1 MKNVQL
7 RLSVMMFLQY
17 FVWGAWWVTLGTYL
31 SNALGDDS
39 ERLFSDD
46 FVGLAYGSS
55 AVAAMIAPFIVGMI
69 ADRFFASERIL
80 CVLHLAGAVMLYS
93 FSTIASPPLLYAGL
107 IAYFLCYMPTLSL
120 TNSLSFHHL
129 SDPNSQ
135 FPKVRVLG
143 TIGWIV
149 AGIVIGALRVAG
161 DSIGFFFEQ
170 PLGLPF
176 TFSSGAELGQEA
188 SIEPTTLP
196 MLIAAVAQAILGVYC
211 LFLPHT
217 PPSNSAERPTVGDI
231 LGLDALALM
240 KQTSFAVFTIGS
252 LLICIPLQFYYTFTN
267 PFLNELGVSNAAG
280 IMTYGQMSE
289 VVFMMVIPLLLVRLG
304 VKWMLIVGMLA
315 WALRYVLFAFGNAD
329 EGVWMLYVGIILHGI
344 CYDFFFV
351 TGQIYV
357 DNKAPANVRAAA
369 QGFLTFV
376 TLGIGMFLGSLVSG
390 KIVGRYATTQGAL
403 PHDWHSI
410 WLIPAAMAGGV
421 LVLFALLFHERGN
434 GLAVE
439 ES

>member
-17 FVWGAWWVTLGTYL
+17 FVWGAWFVTLGTYL
-31 SNALGDDS
+31 SNASGD
-39 ERLFSDD
+39 EGGRIFSDD
-46 FVGLAYGSS
+46 FVGLAYGSA

-69 ADRFFASERIL
+69 ADRFFSSEKLL
-80 CVLHLAGAVMLYS
+80 CVLHLAGAAMLYS
-93 FSTIASPPLLYAGL
+93 FSTITNPTLLYAGL
-107 IAYFLCYMPTLSL
+107 IGYFLCYMPTLSL

-129 SDPNSQ
+129 SDPNRQ

-149 AGIVIGALRVAG
+149 AGITIGALRISGESV
-161 DSIGFFFEQ
+161 GFFFQQ

-176 TFSSGAELGQEA
+176 TFSAGAELGQEA
-188 SIEPTTLP
+188 SIEPTTIP
-196 MLIAAVAQAILGVYC
+196 MLIAAVAQGILGLYC
-211 LFLPHT
+211 LLLPHT
-217 PPSNSAERPTVGDI
+217 PPSSSTERPTVGDI

-240 KQTSFAVFTIGS
+240 KQTSFAVFMIGS
-252 LLICIPLQFYYTFTN
+252 LLVCIPLQFYYTFTN

-289 VVFMMVIPLLLVRLG
+289 VVFMMVIPVLLVRLG

-315 WALRYVLFAFGNAD
+315 WALRYLLFAFGNID
-329 EGVWMLYVGIILHGI
+329 DRMWMLYVGILLHGV

-357 DNKAPANVRAAA
+357 DNKAPTKVRAAA

-376 TLGIGMFLGSLVSG
+376 TLGVGLFLGSLVSG
-390 KIVGRYATTQGAL
+390 KIVGHYAVPEGNP
-403 PHDWHSI
+403 PHNWHDI
-410 WLIPAAMAGGV
+410 WLVPAAMAGAV
-421 LVLFALLFHERGN
+421 LVLFALLFHERGD
-434 GLAVE
+434 GSGDLAE
-439 ES
+439 